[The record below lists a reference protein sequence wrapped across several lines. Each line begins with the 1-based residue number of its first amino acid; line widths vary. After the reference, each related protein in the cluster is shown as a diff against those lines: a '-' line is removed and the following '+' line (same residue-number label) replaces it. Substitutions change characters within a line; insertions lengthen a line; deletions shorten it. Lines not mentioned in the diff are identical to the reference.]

1 MHSHSST
8 PSLALAGPDHECN
21 LVMCGALPHL
31 GITSPLALVGASASE
46 ALDYSEV
53 CPSPSDSDSDSDDEY
68 DVNADDYLYDSG
80 AIEFTLPIVDGD
92 EEEEDGDILC
102 VYGRPF
108 PCEYAAVMA
117 PCVTGG
123 EDGYDGGSDFD
134 SDEDEEVLLPGVK
147 EALAAARAA
156 QAELEVLFEV
166 VPGAVEEE

>member
-1 MHSHSST
+1 
-8 PSLALAGPDHECN
+8 
-21 LVMCGALPHL
+21 
-31 GITSPLALVGASASE
+31 
-46 ALDYSEV
+46 
-53 CPSPSDSDSDSDDEY
+53 
-68 DVNADDYLYDSG
+68 
-80 AIEFTLPIVDGD
+80 
-92 EEEEDGDILC
+92 
-102 VYGRPF
+102 
-108 PCEYAAVMA
+108 MA